1 MLVPI
6 LLKIVRNEASGD
18 TLQASGSKPGDSL
31 KLSSHGNEV
40 NCSKIKGNT
49 STNNSGNGRGRGTV
63 GGRRES
69 DDLDSG
75 EMEVITLDSS
85 DAETASE
92 LEEEAQ
98 ILRLIKK
105 QIGRK

>member
-1 MLVPI
+1 MSQPSRRAFVPN
-6 LLKIVRNEASGD
+6 LLHLDS
-18 TLQASGSKPGDSL
+18 SGDSL
-31 KLSSHGNEV
+31 KWSSDGNDG
-40 NCSKIKGNT
+40 NCSKTNSNT
-49 STNNSGNGRGRGTV
+49 STCNSGNVRGRGTV

-69 DDLDSG
+69 DASDSG

-85 DAETASE
+85 DGETASE

>member
-1 MLVPI
+1 M
-6 LLKIVRNEASGD
+6 
-18 TLQASGSKPGDSL
+18 
-31 KLSSHGNEV
+31 
-40 NCSKIKGNT
+40 
-49 STNNSGNGRGRGTV
+49 

-69 DDLDSG
+69 DASGSG

-85 DAETASE
+85 NAETASE